1 MSQSFTI
8 NSEFTLKAAQTEL
21 ARQWEEKKW
30 LQISFNY
37 EKTRSL
43 PQNNSL
49 HMYCTDLSLAFNA
62 AGYDMTRVL
71 SHHAEIPWDKRG
83 YNVKER
89 IWRPVQEA
97 LCNEKSTTKASTKDY
112 PQIYETVNRFTA
124 SKMGISIQWPDK
136 HNISRGAA

>member
-8 NSEFTLKAAQTEL
+8 NSDFTLRAAQQEL
-21 ARQWEEKKW
+21 LKQFEINRW

-43 PQNNSL
+43 PQNSSL

-71 SHHAEIPWDKRG
+71 SHHAEIPWDKKG
-83 YNVKER
+83 FNVKER

-97 LCNEKSTTKASTKDY
+97 LCQELSTTKASTKDY

-124 SKMGISIQWPDK
+124 SKMGVSVDWPSK
-136 HNISRGAA
+136 ESRGAA